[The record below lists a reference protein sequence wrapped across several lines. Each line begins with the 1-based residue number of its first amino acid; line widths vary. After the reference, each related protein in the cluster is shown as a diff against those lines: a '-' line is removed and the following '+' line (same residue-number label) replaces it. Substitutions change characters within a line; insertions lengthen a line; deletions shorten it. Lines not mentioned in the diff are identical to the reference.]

1 MCSRFSVAVLIV
13 TILLSVLSYA
23 QESSDVIVG
32 SFKDGYGTTLAC
44 GTDGVTF
51 LTQRDRT
58 SHNPMWPVSGASRD
72 GSIVKFQLPDVSIG
86 QSLLPEGAT
95 PLAAAASRESDLFIL
110 AQYAGMSD
118 DIPEMFH
125 FDNQANLLTR
135 QRMNLGFH
143 PQEMAVL
150 DSGNAVIVGMQ
161 DGHDQNDWKNVGVVI
176 DAEGLV
182 LARFKFPLPPEGGGW
197 TFVSRWMLAWGDAAY
212 IMLHSYDPP
221 ATGLAKISE
230 DGQLDIK
237 IVSSPHDT
245 DQRHH
250 NEWTFGPG
258 VAVEI
263 YHYVGERS
271 TFHYDEY
278 DLNTGQK
285 TVSRYAFISGSP
297 LGCYG
302 QNDVSMVARST
313 RVDPARRMSPDTMLL
328 VFADLHDQAESAPVV
343 NPEKYNRTATSDP
356 HP

>member
-1 MCSRFSVAVLIV
+1 MRFRFALAVLPL
-13 TILLSVLSYA
+13 TLLLSTLTYA
-23 QESSDVIVG
+23 QEPTDVIVG

-58 SHNPMWPVSGASRD
+58 SHNPIWPVSRVSRD
-72 GSIVKFQLPDVSIG
+72 GSIVKFQLPDGLIG
-86 QSLLPEGAT
+86 QPLLPEGAT
-95 PLAAAASRESDLFIL
+95 PLAAAADRESDLFIL
-110 AQYAGMSD
+110 AQYTAMSD
-118 DIPEMFH
+118 DIPEIFH

-135 QRMNLGFH
+135 QRMNFGFH

-161 DGHDQNDWKNVGVVI
+161 DGRDQSDWKNVGVVI
-176 DAEGLV
+176 DAEGRA

-197 TFVSRWMLAWGDAAY
+197 TFVSRRMLAWGDAAY
-212 IMLHSYDPP
+212 VMLYSYDPP
-221 ATGLAKISE
+221 TTGLAKISE

-250 NEWTFGPG
+250 TEWTFGPG

-263 YHYVGERS
+263 YHYVSERR
-271 TFHYDEY
+271 TNHYDEY

-302 QNDVSMVARST
+302 QNDVSMMAHSAH
-313 RVDPARRMSPDTMLL
+313 VDPERGLSPDTMLL
-328 VFADLHDQAESAPVV
+328 FFADLHDQPVSAPVV
-343 NPEKYNRTATSDP
+343 NLEQATRKGEQ